1 MESSAADSDCV
12 CNLSGIDQ
20 ADRAKEKGQKS
31 TWESTITAAVQP
43 ARNIKRISHFIW
55 KKYSSSRNRR
65 RGYIPHPPNRIYPV
79 ICMRL
84 STIMW
89 NMFQL
94 KLNCQQL
101 KCGSSSFLGHPTTSI
116 KSHYGWNC
124 HVVAFRNRVT
134 HPANRIKI
142 KKKKKKKKRPESATR
157 SDINFRFYQH

>member
-1 MESSAADSDCV
+1 
-12 CNLSGIDQ
+12 
-20 ADRAKEKGQKS
+20 
-31 TWESTITAAVQP
+31 
-43 ARNIKRISHFIW
+43 
-55 KKYSSSRNRR
+55 
-65 RGYIPHPPNRIYPV
+65 V

-142 KKKKKKKKRPESATR
+142 KKKKNDPSQRHT
-157 SDINFRFYQH
+157 SDSSHTKLTCAING